1 MNTFLS
7 CLLLLYVIYHCHCEN
22 NTYTNKYDGI
32 DLDQIL
38 SSDRLLD
45 GYVNCLLD
53 KGPCTPDGKE
63 LKQNLP
69 DAIQDDC
76 SKCTEKQR
84 EGADKVMHY
93 VIDHRPEDWKRLEE
107 KYNSDGTYKL
117 KYLTTKEP
125 ADKPASKEDTSESG
139 SYDDDADDE
148 DDENNKDHYTKK
160 DVTK

>member
-1 MNTFLS
+1 MNILQS
-7 CLLLLYVIYHCHCEN
+7 CLLLLCIYLCYCEN
-22 NTYTNKYDGI
+22 TTYTAKYDGV

-38 SSDRLLD
+38 SSDRLLN
-45 GYVNCLLD
+45 GYVSCLLD

-69 DAIQDDC
+69 DAIQDEC
-76 SKCTEKQR
+76 SKCTDKQR

-93 VIDHRPEDWKRLEE
+93 IIDHRPEDWKRLEE

-117 KYLTTKEP
+117 KYLNTKEP
-125 ADKPASKEDTSESG
+125 SNKSASKEDTYENG
-139 SYDDDADDE
+139 YEDDADDE

-160 DVTK
+160 DTTN